1 MKLKYFGTDGIR
13 GTYGSSNMHPAFAF
27 KVGVA
32 VARHVKSNNP
42 AASKIILGKDT
53 RSSGTKLSDAIIQGI
68 QSEEIQHT
76 FLGIVPTPVVAET
89 VIQSNANMGIMIT
102 ASHNP
107 AQDNGIKLFSSL
119 GTKLPQSVEREIE
132 SLIDAAK
139 DEYQENQIDS
149 IDSISVLDSYLD
161 KHKKILDTGSIEN
174 WKIAIDTANGATCKT
189 TPRLLER
196 LVSKIYQIGNQPEVD
211 EINAG
216 VGSEYP
222 EKMAKLTRDKN
233 CNIGFAHDGDGDRL
247 VVCDET
253 GSIVSG
259 EEILGIL
266 AILLKKEGKLK
277 NNKLVTTL
285 QSNMGLDKSLQ
296 SHNIEVIRTEIGDR
310 HVAES
315 MRQNGLN
322 LGGENSGHYLL
333 SDHST
338 TGDGMI
344 AALEL
349 LQRIQKS
356 KRNLSELRNDITL
369 FPQRTKNLKI
379 AEKKPLETLIN
390 LQQSIENANKSL
402 ANNGRILIRYSGTE
416 NKLRLLVEANER
428 AVAEKTLQNLLDSAS
443 KDLHILDS

>member
-1 MKLKYFGTDGIR
+1 
-13 GTYGSSNMHPAFAF
+13 
-27 KVGVA
+27 
-32 VARHVKSNNP
+32 
-42 AASKIILGKDT
+42 
-53 RSSGTKLSDAIIQGI
+53 
-68 QSEEIQHT
+68 
-76 FLGIVPTPVVAET
+76 
-89 VIQSNANMGIMIT
+89 
-102 ASHNP
+102 
-107 AQDNGIKLFSSL
+107 
-119 GTKLPQSVEREIE
+119 
-132 SLIDAAK
+132 
-139 DEYQENQIDS
+139 
-149 IDSISVLDSYLD
+149 
-161 KHKKILDTGSIEN
+161 
-174 WKIAIDTANGATCKT
+174 
-189 TPRLLER
+189 
-196 LVSKIYQIGNQPEVD
+196 
-211 EINAG
+211 
-216 VGSEYP
+216 
-222 EKMAKLTRDKN
+222 
-233 CNIGFAHDGDGDRL
+233 
-247 VVCDET
+247 
-253 GSIVSG
+253 
-259 EEILGIL
+259 
-266 AILLKKEGKLK
+266 
-277 NNKLVTTL
+277 
-285 QSNMGLDKSLQ
+285 
-296 SHNIEVIRTEIGDR
+296 VIRTEIGDR

-369 FPQRTKNLKI
+369 FPQQTKNLKI